1 MRRTGLK
8 WKDEART
15 RQREVKI
22 RGPWIQRCI
31 DNSLTQFILF
41 STPLSL
47 LDCGGTYGVSIGRR
61 HSTPRFLKREA
72 QVPSW
77 IFNPAQAAA
86 VGTCLLFATLACE
99 KINPDAR

>member
-1 MRRTGLK
+1 MRLK

-41 STPLSL
+41 STPLFL
-47 LDCGGTYGVSIGRR
+47 LDCGGGLTGYQLG
-61 HSTPRFLKREA
+61 A
-72 QVPSW
+72 
-77 IFNPAQAAA
+77 
-86 VGTCLLFATLACE
+86 GTVFHGS
-99 KINPDAR
+99 